1 MEESRT
7 TNALKWRETKVIHK
21 DGMKLRVTA
30 TVKLADECKN
40 GHCDF
45 SITFDI
51 ERWARNNR
59 WCDHGGGACG
69 DEYCKYFDGLQRF
82 NDLHLANYL
91 GQPMFAVENT
101 MYFISQEKK
110 ETTMKCTRITESEY
124 DALQFAC
131 KTKDKVYFKFQLFQ
145 LGIVKRWKSEADE
158 FIQFLEDKTGMKW
171 VDPYNGEGRVYV
183 KPLTED
189 ELKHIE
195 EGEWTEK
202 AILKAEK
209 KRKELMKKA
218 ALLKLKEDHE
228 LKIWHENKEYEV
240 KKYLLE
246 KGYEDCNMIYY
257 PHKKAVEFN
266 WVSWKPSF
274 TIDDYNALM
283 SDNRKPKDVDYV
295 WKEPKS
301 K

>member
-7 TNALKWRETKVIHK
+7 TNALKWSETKLINK
-21 DGMKLRVTA
+21 DGMKQRVTV
-30 TVKLADECKN
+30 TVTLADECKN
-40 GHCDF
+40 GYCHF

-51 ERWARNNR
+51 DRWARNNR
-59 WCDHGGGACG
+59 WCDYRSGAWG
-69 DEYCKYFDGLQRF
+69 DEYCKYFDSLQRF
-82 NDLHLANYL
+82 NDLHLSNHL
-91 GQPMFAVENT
+91 GQPLYAIENT

-110 ETTMKCTRITESEY
+110 ESTMKCARITESEY

-145 LGIVKRWKSEADE
+145 LGIVKRWKEEADE
-158 FIQFLEDKTGMKW
+158 FIQFLESKTGMKW
-171 VDPYNGEGRVYV
+171 VDPYNGEGRVDV

-189 ELKHIE
+189 EMKHIE
-195 EGEWTEK
+195 EGEWTER

-209 KRKELMKKA
+209 KLKEQMKKE

-257 PHKKAVEFN
+257 PHKKVVEFN
-266 WVSWKPSF
+266 WVSRKPSF

-283 SDNRKPKDVDYV
+283 SDNRKPKDVEYV